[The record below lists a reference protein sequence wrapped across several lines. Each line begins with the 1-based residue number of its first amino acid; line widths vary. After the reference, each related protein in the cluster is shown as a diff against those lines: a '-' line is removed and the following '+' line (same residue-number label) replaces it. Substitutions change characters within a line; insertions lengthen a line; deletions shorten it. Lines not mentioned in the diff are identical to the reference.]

1 MVGKF
6 VMRDASANLTKLV
19 LELGG
24 ANPTIVHPTANLKM
38 SIKRIANAKFSN
50 NGQTCITANHIL
62 VHSSIKDKFLQGLK
76 EELIRMYGRNAQESP
91 DYSRVISFRH
101 TRRIIKALEGLQ
113 DNVYYQAGEV
123 DLDDKFIPPT
133 IITEIGEDHH
143 LVTEEIFGP
152 VLTVLAYD
160 DINKVIKRIN
170 DTPKTLNIN
179 YYGDIKHQDY
189 KKIKE
194 GTSCGALLANDHLI
208 NYLSLTTGFG
218 GVGKSGFGRI
228 KGFEGFKELS
238 NCKTIIG
245 NFFLFFII

>member
-6 VMRDASANLTKLV
+6 VMRDASKNLTKLV

-24 ANPTIVHPTANLKM
+24 ANPTIVHPTANLKLA
-38 SIKRIANAKFSN
+38 IKRIANAKFSN

-62 VHSSIKDKFLQGLK
+62 VHSSLIDQFK
-76 EELIRMYGRNAQESP
+76 EGMRDELIRMYGRNAQESA

-113 DNVYYQAGEV
+113 DNIYYQGGEV
-123 DLDDKFIPPT
+123 DLEDKFIPPT
-133 IITEIGEDHH
+133 LVTGLDEDHH

-152 VLTVLAYD
+152 VLTILPYD
-160 DINKVIKRIN
+160 DIDAVINRIK

-194 GTSCGALLANDHLI
+194 GTSSGALLANDHLI
-208 NYLSLTTGFG
+208 NYLALTTGFG
-218 GVGKSGFGRI
+218 GVGNSGFGRI

-245 NFFLFFII
+245 NCFSYFC